1 MIKAGYRRDT
11 NLSRTKIYRRG
22 MKLTIVLTVY
32 NKEQYLRRAFDALLS
47 QEGTADGDFEVLV
60 VNDGSTDGSAAIIEE
75 ITNGNKRFRVLNQ
88 CNQGLS
94 MARNNGVGASCG
106 DYVWFVDAD
115 DIISL
120 QSVKLICGAIESQ
133 PDVIPIYAKTEGID
147 TVRNA
152 IPVDVKTGKD
162 ILVCGRW
169 QQCGVFYVY
178 KKAFL
183 KDNNLH
189 FMPGIYHEDAEF
201 TPRMLYAAK
210 SVKVVPEVLYT
221 VFRDPHSITQV
232 PRAKRAFDYLTV
244 AESLSRF
251 VVDKGEDGTTIG
263 NAIDGYTAQDINN
276 AFFVISQNSTE
287 EQKKLNDVYYS
298 KRAVLNRTLRS
309 AAQFKYKL
317 ESYLFSIFP
326 KHYVSIYKAM
336 KSFSQ

>member
-1 MIKAGYRRDT
+1 
-11 NLSRTKIYRRG
+11 
-22 MKLTIVLTVY
+22 MKLTIILTIY
-32 NKEQYLRRAFDALLS
+32 NKEAYLRRAFDALLD
-47 QEGTADGDFEVLV
+47 QKDVNGDVYEVLAI
-60 VNDGSTDGSAAIIEE
+60 NDGSTDGSALIIEE
-75 ITNGNKRFRVLNQ
+75 YVKSDGRVHVLTQ
-88 CNQGLS
+88 ENQGLS
-94 MARNNGVGASCG
+94 MARNNGVEAARGE
-106 DYVWFVDAD
+106 YVWFVDAD

-120 QSVKLICGAIESQ
+120 RSVKLICGAIESQ

-298 KRAVLNRTLRS
+298 KRKVLNRTLRS

-336 KSFSQ
+336 KSFGR